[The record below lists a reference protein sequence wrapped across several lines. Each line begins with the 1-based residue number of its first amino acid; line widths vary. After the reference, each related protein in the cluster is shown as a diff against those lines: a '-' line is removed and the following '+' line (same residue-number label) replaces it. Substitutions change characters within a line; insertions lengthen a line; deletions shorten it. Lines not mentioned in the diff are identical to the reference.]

1 MAALGLGEPPDYA
14 RSRIAREDGTLTDSG
29 GKETW
34 RLSIPNAMAAV
45 AGANRSLEA
54 FLHGRNANQE
64 LVFSAVLALE
74 EVVTNVIKYSY
85 EDDLPHE
92 IALEATLDAEGL
104 VLRVADDGR
113 EFDPL
118 SVSPPDFDKPP
129 EERDVGGL
137 GVHLLRNLAQ
147 RVKYKRHAGRNV
159 LTLFLQNQ
167 PKEN

>member
-1 MAALGLGEPPDYA
+1 MEAVGE
-14 RSRIAREDGTLTDSG
+14 
-29 GKETW
+29 
-34 RLSIPNAMAAV
+34 
-45 AGANRSLEA
+45 ANRSLET
-54 FLHGRNANQE
+54 FLHDRNANQE

-85 EDDLPHE
+85 EDDRPHE

-118 SVSPPDFDKPP
+118 SASPPDFDKPP

-147 RVKYKRHAGRNV
+147 RVEYERQAGRNV
-159 LTLFLQNQ
+159 LTLFLQSQ